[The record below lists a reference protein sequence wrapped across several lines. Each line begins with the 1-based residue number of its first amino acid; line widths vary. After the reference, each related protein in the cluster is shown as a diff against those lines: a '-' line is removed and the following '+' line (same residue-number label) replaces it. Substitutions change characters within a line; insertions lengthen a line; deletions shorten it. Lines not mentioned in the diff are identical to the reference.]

1 MSTEPLLA
9 AAAVFIAVMLL
20 GRILASR
27 RGRAAASAGEAAPP
41 PPQTLQDRLAAAGIA
56 SRGGVAAF
64 AAVQGLACVAGAWIG
79 TEMAS
84 SIGPDPINA
93 AIGAFLG
100 VMLAAFLGSSWL
112 ASRRERR
119 RLEIAAEFPLM
130 LDLLRVCLQGSM
142 GLPAAWAAVRSALDA
157 DSDALAKEMG
167 RIDLEVGFGG
177 RWSDSLRA
185 AGDRTGVA
193 EFRSLG
199 SMLEQ
204 TARFGAELSAAV
216 GGLAE
221 SLRHSEI
228 QTLEER
234 AHRASVKMLV
244 PLAVLMLPASILLI
258 AGPMVMMLLKALQ
271 GDGT

>member
-1 MSTEPLLA
+1 MSTEPLIVA
-9 AAAVFIAVMLL
+9 ATVFVAVMLL
-20 GRILASR
+20 GRLLASR
-27 RGRAAASAGEAAPP
+27 PAAAASAPGNASR
-41 PPQTLQDRLAAAGIA
+41 PPQTLRDRLAGAGIA
-56 SRGGVAAF
+56 TRGGLIAF
-64 AAVQGLACVAGAWIG
+64 LCVQGLAMAGGAAVGARVAN
-79 TEMAS
+79 
-84 SIGPDPINA
+84 SIDPDSVTVA
-93 AIGAFLG
+93 VGAFAG
-100 VMLAAFLGSSWL
+100 VVLALFLVSSWL
-112 ASRRERR
+112 ESRRERR
-119 RLEIAAEFPLM
+119 RIEIAAEFPLM

-142 GLPAAWAAVRSALDA
+142 GLPAAWAAVRSALEGG
-157 DSDALAKEMG
+157 SDTLAKEMR

-204 TARFGAELSAAV
+204 TARFGAELSGAV
-216 GGLAE
+216 GGLAD

-258 AGPMVMMLLKALQ
+258 AGPMVMMLLEALQ